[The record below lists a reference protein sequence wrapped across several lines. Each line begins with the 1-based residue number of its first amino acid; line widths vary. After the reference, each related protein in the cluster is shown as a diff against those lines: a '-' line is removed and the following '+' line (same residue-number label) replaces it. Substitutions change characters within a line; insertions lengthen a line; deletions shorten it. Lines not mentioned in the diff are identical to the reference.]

1 MKLSRI
7 SLKTI
12 KPLVLPKKTK
22 DKADRNDKDNPK
34 LESEMQSENKNIEE
48 DLR

>member
-1 MKLSRI
+1 MKLRRI

-22 DKADRNDKDNPK
+22 DKADRNDKDNAGF
-34 LESEMQSENKNIEE
+34 E
-48 DLR
+48 DGIQ